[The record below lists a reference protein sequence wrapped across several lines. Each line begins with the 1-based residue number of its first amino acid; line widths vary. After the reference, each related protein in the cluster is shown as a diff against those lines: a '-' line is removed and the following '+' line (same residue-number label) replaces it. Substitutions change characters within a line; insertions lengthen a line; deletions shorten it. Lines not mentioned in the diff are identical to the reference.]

1 MMIRIDR
8 VLPRSKEQVPTTLW
22 VHISTEPRG
31 VLGPTDAKEQYCSE
45 EVLLGVNFFQALVR
59 ECGVA
64 WYGVTN

>member
-1 MMIRIDR
+1 MMIRIGSY
-8 VLPRSKEQVPTTLW
+8 LEAKSINQSRS
-22 VHISTEPRG
+22 IYRTERR
-31 VLGPTDAKEQYCSE
+31 TADAKEQYCSE

>member
-1 MMIRIDR
+1 M
-8 VLPRSKEQVPTTLW
+8 LRSFGSYQYR
-22 VHISTEPRG
+22 TERR
-31 VLGPTDAKEQYCSE
+31 TADAKEQYCSE